1 MQSHTL
7 SRVRG
12 VPIRFHTSRLR
23 QSEDIPDDQSGD
35 SVPMPF
41 TFVPRF
47 HNEESVRRM
56 RYKRLGSTDMF
67 ISRIA
72 FGCGPIGG
80 LFGNV
85 EDSITQILECA
96 IKSGINFIDTAYW
109 YGQGRSEEI
118 LGKVLSKIPRKA
130 YYISTKVGRFEL
142 DYARTFDFRSDKIL
156 QDLTTSLKKLR
167 LPYVDICFVQIHDVE
182 FDPNE
187 NIILYETLPA
197 LEIAKHSG
205 KIRYIG
211 LTGYPLRKLAYV
223 FCFSIF
229 FFFACVVFCTVRTT
243 SDLKTHEH
251 SKFHETLTTFCF
263 RIRGFRLHGPGSIP
277 GMGSIAMAMERQRF
291 DETMK
296 LRCGDGEAAETSK
309 QNVVCSMQRY
319 YFRSVVENSTVRVDV
334 VMTYCHASLNDNA
347 LGEYV
352 KFFES
357 KNIGLLNG
365 SPLSMGLL
373 TEKGPPPW
381 HPASPTIRQTCLAAI
396 QYCSSKKIPVEKLAI
411 DYAINYP
418 GVCSCIVGMDSVE
431 QVLKNIET
439 ACTELREVEQ
449 RLRDRIM
456 RRYFDQLENANWENV
471 DVHSYWKR
479 LKALGLTAL
488 ATNRH
493 SSVESLASTMSSFSL
508 S

>member
-211 LTGYPLRKLAYV
+211 LTGYPLRKLA
-223 FCFSIF
+223 
-229 FFFACVVFCTVRTT
+229 
-243 SDLKTHEH
+243 
-251 SKFHETLTTFCF
+251 
-263 RIRGFRLHGPGSIP
+263 
-277 GMGSIAMAMERQRF
+277 
-291 DETMK
+291 
-296 LRCGDGEAAETSK
+296 
-309 QNVVCSMQRY
+309 
-319 YFRSVVENSTVRVDV
+319 SVVENSTVRVDV